1 VLAVM
6 QTFPGAEIV
15 GVRQIAEAQAP
26 EGSATEAEDD
36 DED

>member
-1 VLAVM
+1 M

-15 GVRQIAEAQAP
+15 GIRKIAEAAAP
-26 EGSATEAEDD
+26 EGSATETEDD